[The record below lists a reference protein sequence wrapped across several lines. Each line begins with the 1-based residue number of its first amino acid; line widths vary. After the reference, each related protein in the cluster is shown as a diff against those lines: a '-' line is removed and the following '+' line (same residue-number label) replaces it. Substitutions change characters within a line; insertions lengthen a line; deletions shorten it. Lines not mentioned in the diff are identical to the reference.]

1 MLLATRV
8 ATFKMCGTKEEG
20 IMKAEILAVG
30 TEILLGDIV
39 NTNAQYIAKRLAD
52 LGIAVYHQSVVGD
65 NRERLLEAYT
75 LAFSRAD
82 LVITTGGLGP
92 TKDDLTKEVTFEY
105 FKKKSVVHEPSLKI
119 LEGHFKDRNRPMS
132 KNNVKQT
139 YFPVDAIILPNNNGT
154 APGCIIEESRKTVV
168 LLPGPPR
175 EMKPMFE
182 ESVVPY
188 LEKFQQGVLVS
199 KVLRVIG
206 VGESAAA
213 EILEDIL
220 DNQANP
226 TVAPYAKDGE
236 VTFRIT
242 AKATTVEEG
251 TRLIK
256 PMEDLIRS
264 RLGANIYGEGN
275 TTLENVLSEMLVSK
289 NLTIATAESCT
300 GGMISSKLVNYPG
313 ISSVFMEGVV
323 TYTNEA
329 KIRRLGVKKETLDK
343 YGAVSSE
350 VAAEMAQGIAKT
362 AGVSIGISTTGIA
375 GPGGGS
381 EEKPVGLVYVGFC
394 INGEIKTKMLK
405 LSGDRQ
411 KIRER
416 ATMQLL
422 DLVRRELL

>member
-1 MLLATRV
+1 
-8 ATFKMCGTKEEG
+8 
-20 IMKAEILAVG
+20 MKAEILAVG

-39 NTNAQYIAKRLAD
+39 NTNAQYLAKRLAD

-65 NRERLLEAYT
+65 NPERLLEAYR

-92 TKDDLTKEVTFEY
+92 TKDDLTKEVAFEY
-105 FKKKSVVHEPSLKI
+105 FGKQSVVHEASMKI
-119 LEGHFKDRNRPMS
+119 IEGYFKDMNRPMVES
-132 KNNVKQT
+132 NRKQA
-139 YFPVDAIILPNNNGT
+139 YFPVDAVILPNNNGT
-154 APGCIIEESRKTVV
+154 APGCIIEENGKIVA

-182 ESVVPY
+182 ESIVPY
-188 LEKFQQGVLVS
+188 LKKFQQGVLVS

-206 VGESAAA
+206 VGESSA
-213 EILEDIL
+213 EKMIEDIL
-220 DNQANP
+220 DNQTNP

-236 VTFRIT
+236 MLFRIT
-242 AKATTVEEG
+242 AKANTQEQG
-251 TRLIK
+251 IK
-256 PMEDLIRS
+256 LMEPMEAAIRG
-264 RLGANIYGEGN
+264 RLGDNIYGEGN
-275 TTLENVLSEMLVSK
+275 TTLEDVLGEMLINK
-289 NLTIATAESCT
+289 KLTIATAESCT
-300 GGMISSKLVNYPG
+300 GGMVASKLINYPG
-313 ISSVFMEGVV
+313 ISSVFLEGVV
-323 TYTNEA
+323 TYSNEA
-329 KIRRLGVKKETLDK
+329 KINRLGVKVETLDK

-362 AGVSIGISTTGIA
+362 AGTKIGISTTGIA
-375 GPGGGS
+375 GPDGGS
-381 EEKPVGLVYVGFC
+381 VEKPVGLVYVGLY
-394 INGEIKTKMLK
+394 INGEVKTKMLK

>member
-1 MLLATRV
+1 V
-8 ATFKMCGTKEEG
+8 GGTFGNKEE

-52 LGIAVYHQSVVGD
+52 MGIAVYHQTVVGD

-105 FKKKSVVHEPSLKI
+105 FGKKSVVHEPSLKI
-119 LEGHFKDRNRPMS
+119 LEGHFRDLNRQMT

-139 YFPVDAIILPNNNGT
+139 YFPVDALILPNNNGT
-154 APGCIIEESRKTVV
+154 APGCIIEKSGKTVL

-182 ESVVPY
+182 ESVAPY

-213 EILEDIL
+213 EMLEDIL
-220 DNQANP
+220 DNQTNP
-226 TVAPYAKDGE
+226 TVAPYAKEGE

-242 AKATTVEEG
+242 AKASTKEEG

-256 PMEDLIRS
+256 PMENLIRS
-264 RLGANIYGEGN
+264 RLGINIYGEGD
-275 TTLENVLSEMLVSK
+275 TTLENVLSEMLVNK
-289 NLTIATAESCT
+289 RMTIATAESCT
-300 GGMISSKLVNYPG
+300 GGMIASRLINYPG
-313 ISSVFMEGVV
+313 ISSVLMEGVV
-323 TYTNEA
+323 TYSNAA
-329 KIRRLGVKKETLDK
+329 KINRLGVKVETLDK

-381 EEKPVGLVYVGFC
+381 EEKPVGLVYVGIC
-394 INGEIKTKMLK
+394 INGKVKTKMLK

-422 DLVRRELL
+422 DLVRRELLL